1 MKRVFFLVVFI
12 FICACSFINDTYAA
26 PPPSHLLQGT
36 CENGINSAVWGLHY
50 IGDSE
55 GSPLYNGEYNSN
67 GSGHVYFYLYDVTRE
82 CKPGYDV
89 TNYGHTCEANNSYV
103 RVFGGASS
111 ETFRTSMRNKLT
123 QNKTLTRTIEIDLGG
138 LSSNSFDERVSIIIR
153 CKSWIH
159 YTNGVGD
166 EYRDDMD
173 SNNTITIVNPKKWQ
187 GKSQSS
193 ADKTTSRPRDT
204 IKFSHRVWS
213 DYQHNVGTLVGWQVR
228 VRSKS
233 GGNAKKVV
241 GTGNSRQSLSE
252 FIQKDNTYTVNN
264 KDVGGDVCSEI
275 YYSPASLNMGIST
288 EYGQRAEGGGAVSR
302 EACVYIPY
310 EYDIKLCLE
319 NCADGDIPGE
329 PGETPPPITGV
340 PVITGDD
347 PDEARFII
355 TKWKVDGGREGNPN
369 TPIVDEKDSVNSNTC
384 QVYNSPKFFNGAMS
398 QGSCSFV
405 EGKGTKFEDPQPTI
419 PDNAEI
425 GARYCVGWSVSP
437 YKLNKNQ
444 SREEQKSANLWYHS
458 KPKCRIIVKKPKLQ
472 VWNNG
477 IFTRGRIRTGVSRL
491 KGDTFGSWVEYEA
504 ISDGLVSGFGTEG
517 VATGTNLSF
526 SNTDRN
532 KRGNF
537 GGNFD
542 DASSI
547 ISKIERT
554 FGKNAKEDLSSRMKI
569 EEISD
574 KSEIS
579 VATVDSKFDTHVVYG
594 KNVRISKD
602 VRYSRIGQQLI
613 IVADNIYIDPAVEN
627 IDAWLVAKGKVVTCA
642 DGFVDK
648 SDWVNLTNCGK
659 KLTVNGAILSSQLK
673 SFRAFGDH
681 TKGEPAE
688 IYNQRP
694 DMYYW
699 GAMNFSGSGSF
710 RSTYTKELPVRY

>member
-1 MKRVFFLVVFI
+1 MRFAVISAFLSIVTLLFI
-12 FICACSFINDTYAA
+12 MDNYASA
-26 PPPSHLLQGT
+26 YGLLPGYCDRQAKSGRSAY
-36 CENGINSAVWGLHY
+36 GINFLSSNKDGTDIIDRIIAEDNDKEVYMHDITRSCIPGVNVRNGGLD
-50 IGDSE
+50 IVASGE
-55 GSPLYNGEYNSN
+55 GSEFITIS
-67 GSGHVYFYLYDVTRE
+67 
-82 CKPGYDV
+82 
-89 TNYGHTCEANNSYV
+89 
-103 RVFGGASS
+103 GGASEEGFITGGRDS
-111 ETFRTSMRNKLT
+111 IHHNTN
-123 QNKTLTRTIEIDLGG
+123 LTRTIIIDIKKIHDKYPEKELVEINLEY
-138 LSSNSFDERVSIIIR
+138 F
-153 CKSWIH
+153 SWITAGNS
-159 YTNGVGD
+159 YD
-166 EYRDDMD
+166 EFRSSIAIEIIM
-173 SNNTITIVNPKKWQ
+173 PKKWQ
-187 GKSQSS
+187 GKSQSY

-213 DYQHNVGTLVGWQVR
+213 DYQHNVGTLVGWRVR

-241 GTGNSRQSLSE
+241 DTGNSRQSLSE

-275 YYSPASLNMGIST
+275 YYSPASLNMEIST
-288 EYGQRAEGGGAVSR
+288 EYGQRAEDGGAVSR

-319 NCADGDIPGE
+319 NCANGDIPGE

-355 TKWKVDGGREGNPN
+355 TKWKVDGSREGDPN
-369 TPIVDEKDSVNSNTC
+369 TPIVDEKDSINSNTC

-398 QGSCSFV
+398 RGSCSFV
-405 EGKGTKFEDPQPTI
+405 EGKGVKFEDPQPTI
-419 PDNAEI
+419 PDDAEI

-477 IFTRGRIRTGVSRL
+477 IFARGGIQTGTSRL
-491 KGDTFGSWVEYEA
+491 KGNIFGSWVEYEA
-504 ISDGLVSGFGTEG
+504 ISNGLISGFGTEG
-517 VATGTNLSF
+517 VVTGTNLSF

-532 KRGNF
+532 KRGSF

-602 VRYSRIGQQLI
+602 IRYSRIGQQLI

-699 GAMNFSGSGSF
+699 GAMNFSGAGSF

>member
-1 MKRVFFLVVFI
+1 MRKVLFLLVLLIVSVFFAPKRVLAISPKVIPNCSGGGPAWGVNFLSKDI
-12 FICACSFINDTYAA
+12 LGTTHDTRV
-26 PPPSHLLQGT
+26 T
-36 CENGINSAVWGLHY
+36 I
-50 IGDSE
+50 D
-55 GSPLYNGEYNSN
+55 
-67 GSGHVYFYLYDVTRE
+67 GSGDLILYIHDVTKVCMGDQSYE
-82 CKPGYDV
+82 I
-89 TNYGHTCEANNSYV
+89 TNYGLTCDAGQYKKYVDVYNGADSYT
-103 RVFGGASS
+103 FMSS
-111 ETFRTSMRNKLT
+111 HAGQIRHNTELT
-123 QNKTLTRTIEIDLGG
+123 KTVKIDGRAISEDFSDRDQIEVTL
-138 LSSNSFDERVSIIIR
+138 N
-153 CKSWIH
+153 CKGEIKVIGKGWNIQS
-159 YTNGVGD
+159 V
-166 EYRDDMD
+166 YRE
-173 SNNTITIVNPKKWQ
+173 NVNITVVNPKKWQ

-213 DYQHNVGTLVGWQVR
+213 EYRHNVGTSVSWEVR

-233 GGNAKKVV
+233 GGNVKKVV
-241 GTGNSRQSLSE
+241 DTGNSRQSLSE
-252 FIQKDNTYTVNN
+252 FIKKDNTYTVNN

-355 TKWKVDGGREGNPN
+355 TKWRVDGSREGNPD

-419 PDNAEI
+419 PDDAEI

-491 KGDTFGSWVEYEA
+491 KGGIFGSWVEYEA
-504 ISDGLVSGFGTEG
+504 ISDGLISGYGTEG

-554 FGKNAKEDLSSRMKI
+554 FGKNAKEDLSSRMKV

-602 VRYSRIGQQLI
+602 VRYSRVGQQLI

-681 TKGEPAE
+681 TKGESAE

-699 GAMNFSGSGSF
+699 GAMNFSGAGSF